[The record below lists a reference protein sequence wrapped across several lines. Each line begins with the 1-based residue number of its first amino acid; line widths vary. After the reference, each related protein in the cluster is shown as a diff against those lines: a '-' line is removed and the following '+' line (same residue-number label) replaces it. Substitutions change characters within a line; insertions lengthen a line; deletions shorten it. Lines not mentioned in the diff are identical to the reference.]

1 MAMRQEVNAP
11 LILTVG
17 VVSGV
22 LLVILMLGTHA
33 WFLFEE
39 QTEVRVKSEQVTP
52 MSLQNLIHEQRTN
65 LAAYRWAN
73 AEKTVVQIPI
83 EDAMKQIVQ
92 TGGKLPAT
100 RPTTRPATRPT
111 TAAAK

>member
-11 LILTVG
+11 LILTIG

-22 LLVILMLGTHA
+22 LLLILMLGTHT

-39 QTEVRVKSEQVTP
+39 QTEVSVKSEQITP
-52 MSLQNLIHEQRTN
+52 LSMQNLIREQRTN
-65 LAAYRWAN
+65 LTAYRWAN
-73 AEKTVVQIPI
+73 PEKTAVQIPI

-92 TGGKLPAT
+92 SGGKLPAT
-100 RPTTRPATRPT
+100 RPATVP
-111 TAAAK
+111 AAK